1 MLRQPS
7 PDGASL
13 LWPEVKGKVFLILV
27 EKAQLRALVGVYD
40 GKDLR
45 DRFAQI
51 VTIANTP
58 SVILSAKPVPL
69 FFHNRISFCPDFAF
83 LFSLSLF
90 YFSVLRLPASSPT
103 TFFCLFKFT
112 KIGDAFFHFSV
123 IRNRTYILVSLEEAP
138 PAIFCTRS

>member
-27 EKAQLRALVGVYD
+27 KKAQLRALVGVYD

-51 VTIANTP
+51 VTVPKSPVDHIV
-58 SVILSAKPVPL
+58 SQSCSFILP
-69 FFHNRISFCPDFAF
+69 
-83 LFSLSLF
+83 
-90 YFSVLRLPASSPT
+90 
-103 TFFCLFKFT
+103 
-112 KIGDAFFHFSV
+112 
-123 IRNRTYILVSLEEAP
+123 
-138 PAIFCTRS
+138 